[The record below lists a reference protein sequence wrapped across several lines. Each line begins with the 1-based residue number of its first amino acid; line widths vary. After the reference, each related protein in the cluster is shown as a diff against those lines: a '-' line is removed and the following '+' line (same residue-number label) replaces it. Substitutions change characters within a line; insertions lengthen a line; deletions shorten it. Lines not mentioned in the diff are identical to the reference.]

1 MAYKVFICHAYGH
14 RDIYFQLVQKL
25 NNAKRFDWRNMS
37 VQYDMR
43 FGTAD
48 DEIDNDELRDEIS
61 EKIREC
67 EVFLV

>member
-25 NNAKRFDWRNMS
+25 NNARRFDWRNMS
-37 VQYDMR
+37 VQYDKR

-48 DEIDNDELRDEIS
+48 
-61 EKIREC
+61 
-67 EVFLV
+67 